1 MRQRLIVLLGVLA
14 FVVGFISPRTLRAQT
29 SASATVVGTV
39 ADQSGAVVPGAA
51 VKLTNVATGSSLT
64 TTTNGAG
71 QYTFPTV
78 TPGTYTV
85 EVTKQGFRK
94 ATVQNLAIDVSKS
107 YLVPVTMQ
115 VGEVAQSVVVEA
127 GANVQL
133 ETTTA
138 QVGNVINSEEMEDL
152 PTLTHNATELITLQP
167 SVSPGMGDSTFP
179 MPEPRVS
186 GAIDDQN
193 TYTLDGIDISDNVV
207 GAGTWIPV
215 SIDSVQE
222 FDIGVTNPN
231 ATFGRSSG
239 GQVNLLGRHGTNQYH
254 GSVYWYTQNS
264 ALNANSWDLN
274 AAGVKEPHL
283 DDNRGGVRFGGP
295 IFKNK
300 TFIFA
305 NYELR
310 RFPESTTFTRTVPTA
325 SLKGRHPDF

>member
-167 SVSPGMGDSTFP
+167 SVSPGMGDNTFP

-193 TYTLDGIDISDNVV
+193 TYTLDGIDISDNEV

-215 SIDSVQE
+215 SIDSVQ
-222 FDIGVTNPN
+222 
-231 ATFGRSSG
+231 
-239 GQVNLLGRHGTNQYH
+239 
-254 GSVYWYTQNS
+254 
-264 ALNANSWDLN
+264 
-274 AAGVKEPHL
+274 
-283 DDNRGGVRFGGP
+283 
-295 IFKNK
+295 
-300 TFIFA
+300 
-305 NYELR
+305 
-310 RFPESTTFTRTVPTA
+310 
-325 SLKGRHPDF
+325 